1 LTCRY
6 TADIRE
12 NAEERTADVHD
23 ADAGSAN
30 TPETARNVYERRQQ
44 VLSEGCRHFSDTVNK
59 STRAWYEMYY
69 DDQIDYVYCLI
80 SKVSCTSWK
89 ATLMMLTGKLSKFQ
103 RPEQLTVG
111 IIHDHK
117 NSDKYIERLEK
128 VLPVFRNWRFTE
140 SRYFTFMFVRE
151 PLERLVSAYRDKL
164 NEDDSYHHVNIAIVR
179 QYRPQDYSPLIK
191 RYNVTFPEFVRFV
204 LDQRATGQVLDRH
217 WIPQYEL
224 CRVCQLRWDF
234 IGHYETLREDADC
247 VVSRLK
253 SRIMDVEHR
262 QRVANIT
269 FPADSGH
276 AKSSDFLQRMY
287 ASVPAA
293 DVQALYKLYE
303 VDYALF
309 GFKQPNVTGF
319 S

>member
-1 LTCRY
+1 MTEDDY
-6 TADIRE
+6 
-12 NAEERTADVHD
+12 D
-23 ADAGSAN
+23 ADTETDN
-30 TPETARNVYERRQQ
+30 TPETVSDVQELRQQ
-44 VLSEGCRHFSDTVNK
+44 MLSDGCRQFSDRVNK
-59 STRAWYEMYY
+59 STKVWREMYY
-69 DDQIDYVYCLI
+69 DDQMDFIWCLI
-80 SKVSCTSWK
+80 GKVSCTSWK
-89 ATLMMLTGKLSKFQ
+89 ATLIMLTGKLTTFQ
-103 RPEQLTVG
+103 LPEQLSRE
-111 IIHDHK
+111 IIHAPK
-117 NSDKYIERLEK
+117 NSDKYVKRIEKIVPEL
-128 VLPVFRNWRFTE
+128 FRYRRFTE

-164 NEDDSYHHVNIAIVR
+164 LTDAAYRYVNIAIVR
-179 QYRPQDYSPLIK
+179 QYRPQDYTASAK
-191 RYNVTFPEFVRFV
+191 TYNVTFAEFVRFV

-319 S
+319 N